1 MAKIII
7 TAKVEDA
14 AKWEEGFRTHGDLL
28 RSMTSTV
35 SYFTMVLHQHMT
47 HIVESGLLATT
58 FAIQPSADNELT
70 IYADV
75 DDVDKYFEVM
85 DSPATEEAMAFDG
98 VLRDTVKVL
107 TAYCGIPSRF
117 LSWTKSSATS

>member
-35 SYFTMVLHQHMT
+35 SYFT
-47 HIVESGLLATT
+47 I
-58 FAIQPSADNELT
+58 SADNELT

-98 VLRDTVKVL
+98 VLRDTVKVAVL
-107 TAYCGIPSRF
+107 DKEFSY
-117 LSWTKSSATS
+117 

>member
-14 AKWEEGFRTHGDLL
+14 AKWEEGYRTHGDLL

-35 SYFTMVLHQHMT
+35 SYFT
-47 HIVESGLLATT
+47 I
-58 FAIQPSADNELT
+58 SADNELT

-75 DDVDKYFEVM
+75 DDVDKYFKVM

-98 VLRDTVKVL
+98 VLRDTVKVAVL
-107 TAYCGIPSRF
+107 DKEFTY
-117 LSWTKSSATS
+117 

>member
-35 SYFTMVLHQHMT
+35 SYFT
-47 HIVESGLLATT
+47 I
-58 FAIQPSADNELT
+58 SADNELT

-98 VLRDTVKVL
+98 ILRDTVKVSVL
-107 TAYCGIPSRF
+107 DKEFSY
-117 LSWTKSSATS
+117 